1 MPPESKT
8 QNLKPFLLLPLNC
21 VILHPATCI
30 GEKKSVDAYQ
40 ALYPAV
46 KVFGKMIFTLLG
58 GLRVEGAENV
68 PRTGGVILAPNH
80 RSDCDPVAVGAAAP
94 RPLWYVAKEEL
105 FDIPIL
111 GSVMRFFHA
120 MPIKRDAADRQAIR
134 RIEETLAKGEA
145 VVIFPEGRV
154 SPTGA
159 FQPLEP
165 GVGLIALRANVP
177 IVPVGL
183 LGTERIIPYGSV
195 IPRPAF
201 RCTTV
206 RFGEPITFD
215 DIVQTTRRREQV
227 DALMARVEER
237 MKQLIGEG

>member
-1 MPPESKT
+1 M
-8 QNLKPFLLLPLNC
+8 
-21 VILHPATCI
+21 
-30 GEKKSVDAYQ
+30 DAYR

-46 KVFGKMIFTLLG
+46 KVFGKGIFTLLG

-68 PRTGGVILAPNH
+68 PRAGGVILTPNH
-80 RSDCDPVAVGAAAP
+80 RSDCDPVAVGVAAP

-111 GSVMRFFHA
+111 GTVMRFFRA
-120 MPIKRDAADRQAIR
+120 LPIKRDSADRRAIR
-134 RIEETLAKGEA
+134 RIEELLERGEA

-165 GVGLIALRANVP
+165 GVGLIALRMNVP

-183 LGTERIIPYGSV
+183 LGTEHIIPYGSV

-201 RCTTV
+201 RRTTV
-206 RFGEPITFD
+206 RFGEPITVD
-215 DIVQTTRRREQV
+215 DIVQTVRRREQV
-227 DALMARVEER
+227 DTLMGRVEER
-237 MKQLIGEG
+237 MKQLIVDG

>member
-1 MPPESKT
+1 M
-8 QNLKPFLLLPLNC
+8 
-21 VILHPATCI
+21 
-30 GEKKSVDAYQ
+30 DAYET
-40 ALYPAV
+40 LYPAM
-46 KVFGKMIFTLLG
+46 KVVGRGIFALLG
-58 GLRVEGAENV
+58 GLRVEGAGNV
-68 PRTGGVILAPNH
+68 PRVGGVILAPNH

-94 RPLWYVAKEEL
+94 RPLWFVAKEEL

-120 MPIKRDAADRQAIR
+120 IPIKRDAADRRAIR
-134 RIEETLAKGEA
+134 RIEALLEKGEA

-165 GVGLIALRANVP
+165 GVGLIALRTRVP

-201 RCTTV
+201 RRTTV
-206 RFGEPITFD
+206 RFGPPITCD
-215 DIVQTTRRREQV
+215 DIVQTVRRREQV
-227 DALMARVEER
+227 DALMARVEEK
-237 MKQLIGEG
+237 MKRLIGDG